1 MRDRGF
7 VAGAALAF
15 IAVLWLGLLLG
26 VSFIATPVKFQAA
39 SLSLPVALDVG
50 QVTFALLSKVEWVL
64 AALTAGCL
72 LWARPGRRVAL
83 IFVMLLTV
91 VAAQG
96 FWLLPVLDARL
107 EAVIAGSPPPPSS
120 HHVIYIIAEVA
131 KAVLLPAMAV
141 AAYARIAA
149 GMADTAAAMPKALLP
164 GQR

>member
-26 VSFIATPVKFQAA
+26 VSFLATPVKFQAA

-50 QVTFALLSKVEWVL
+50 QVTFALLSKVEWAL

-72 LWARPGRRVAL
+72 LWAWSGRRAAL
-83 IFVMLLTV
+83 IFVMLLAV
-91 VAAQG
+91 VAVQG

-107 EAVIAGSPPPPSS
+107 EAVIAGSPSSPSS

-131 KAVLLPAMAV
+131 KAVLLLAMAV
-141 AAYARIAA
+141 AGYA
-149 GMADTAAAMPKALLP
+149 
-164 GQR
+164 

>member
-7 VAGAALAF
+7 VSGAALAF

-26 VSFIATPVKFQAA
+26 VSFLATPVKFQAA

-50 QVTFALLSKVEWVL
+50 QATFGLFSKVEWAL

-83 IFVMLLTV
+83 IFLPLLAV

-120 HHVIYIIAEVA
+120 HHLIYILAE
-131 KAVLLPAMAV
+131 
-141 AAYARIAA
+141 AA
-149 GMADTAAAMPKALLP
+149 KALLLLALSLASFGRMATGLEGASTGMP
-164 GQR
+164 NVEAAG

>member
-1 MRDRGF
+1 MRERGF

-26 VSFIATPVKFQAA
+26 VSFLATPVKFQAA

-50 QVTFALLSKVEWVL
+50 RVTFALFSKVEWAL

-83 IFVMLLTV
+83 IFVMLPAV

-120 HHVIYIIAEVA
+120 HHLIYIVAEVA
-131 KAVLLPAMAV
+131 KAVLLLAMAV
-141 AAYARIAA
+141 AASARMAA
-149 GMADTAAAMPKALLP
+149 GMTDRPVAMPKTLLP